1 MNSEKPA
8 SFTHEWINLHTVEVF
23 FAHTKYRLDFL
34 HKGIVRCRYCTGVI
48 FEEEPS
54 YGVSPDFVPNY
65 ENLEEEDSPDALL
78 VHTSLLTVRIRKRD
92 GGIEFL
98 RREDGSPLCADAE
111 GMGSRPDEMTGNNRV
126 WVSKHM
132 PQDAHIYG
140 LGDKPCDL
148 NLRGRRLE
156 MWGADHYAFKPDSDP
171 LYKNIPF
178 FLVLNN
184 GLQYGIFFD
193 NTMRSYFDFG
203 VMDPQRIIF
212 GADGGSMNYYF
223 ICGNNAVDTVQLYT
237 KLSGLPEMP
246 PMWALGY
253 HQSKWSYYP
262 AAEVENI
269 LDKMRSERIPCDAI
283 HLDIHHMKEYQ
294 ALTWDRLRF
303 PDPPAMIARLGEKG
317 AKVVT
322 IIDPGIKIN
331 PDNYVWR
338 SGMEKNVYCR
348 RHDGALLTGP
358 VWPGLCTFPDFTA
371 PRTRR
376 WWAGL
381 FERQIAQYGVR
392 GIWTDMNEP
401 VMFPDRT
408 FPGDTRHDYDGYS
421 CSHLKAHNV
430 YGHCMAWA
438 TRMGMERFAPTHRPF
453 VLSRSGYAGMQRFAA
468 TWTGD
473 CTSDW
478 ENLKMANLQ
487 CQRMALSGVS
497 FCGADAGGFLG
508 HPTPELFCRWMQLA
522 AFQVFFRNH
531 TSGEYGGQEPW
542 VFGEKIAA
550 RVRRAIEERYK
561 LLPYLYTQFY
571 RYSKNGTPIIR
582 SLPLQCDHKPA
593 TYKRSTEYFLGDHLY
608 IIPVHTEG
616 ETQCSVYS
624 PEGFWYSLWDDTP
637 LPPSQDEVLIDTP
650 QDYIPVFV
658 RGGAVI
664 PRWSVQQYVGEQ
676 AHPPLTFDLWWAPD
690 TQITSSFYA
699 DGRDGYGY
707 KQGDYRF
714 CVFEYTASGNR
725 LCLTRRD
732 TGNRPCAYQ
741 TVCLALHA
749 LPENISHITLNA
761 DGLPITAKRD
771 QNGIWRADVPALFYR
786 IEVILD
792 KNTGESFNN

>member
-1 MNSEKPA
+1 MSNVEKPA
-8 SFTHEWINLHTVEVF
+8 VIGHEWINLHTVEVLLPHVKF
-23 FAHTKYRLDFL
+23 RLDFL
-34 HKGIVRCRYCTGVI
+34 NKGVVRCRYVI
-48 FEEEPS
+48 GAVFESEPS
-54 YGVSPDFVPNY
+54 YGVSPEFVPNY
-65 ENLEEEDSPDALL
+65 ESLEEEDAPEA
-78 VHTSLLTVRIRKRD
+78 LTVRTSRLIVRVRKED

-98 RREDGSPLCADAE
+98 ERGDGAALCLDAE
-111 GMGSRPDEMTGNNRV
+111 GMGSKLDEMTGNNRV

-132 PQDAHIYG
+132 PKDAHIFG
-140 LGDKPCDL
+140 LGDKPCAL

-178 FLVLNN
+178 FLVLN
-184 GLQYGIFFD
+184 GGRQYGIFFD
-193 NTMRSYFDFG
+193 NTMRTYFDFG
-203 VMDPQRIIF
+203 VMDPRRLIF
-212 GADGGSMNYYF
+212 GADGGALDYYF
-223 ICGNNAVDTVQLYT
+223 ICGRNAIDTVSLYT

-246 PMWALGY
+246 PMWSLGY

-262 AAEVENI
+262 EAEVTEVVEK
-269 LDKMRSERIPCDAI
+269 LRRGRFPCDAV
-283 HLDIHHMKEYQ
+283 HLDIHHMKGYQ
-294 ALTWDRLRF
+294 ALTWDREKF
-303 PDPPAMIARLGEKG
+303 PDPPAMIQRLGERG
-317 AKVVT
+317 VKVVT

-348 RHDGALLTGP
+348 RHDGVLLEGL

-376 WWAGL
+376 WWAEL

-392 GIWTDMNEP
+392 GIWADMNEP

-438 TRMGMERFAPTHRPF
+438 TRMGMERFAPAHRPF
-453 VLSRSGYAGMQRFAA
+453 VLSRSGYAGMQRYAA

-473 CTSDW
+473 CCSDW
-478 ENLKMANLQ
+478 ESLKMANLQ

-542 VFGEKIAA
+542 VFGEEIAGC
-550 RVRRAIEERYK
+550 VRRAMEARYK
-561 LLPYLYTQFY
+561 LLPYFYTQFF
-571 RYSKNGTPIIR
+571 RYARNGTPIIR
-582 SLPLQCDHKPA
+582 SLPLQCDTNVD
-593 TYKRSTEYFLGDHLY
+593 TYWRSSEYFLGDHLY
-608 IIPVHTEG
+608 VVPIHHPG
-616 ETQCSVYS
+616 ETGRFIYVPDGQ
-624 PEGFWYSLWDDTP
+624 WYSLWDDSPVPASSAETWAEAP
-637 LPPSQDEVLIDTP
+637 LEH
-650 QDYIPVFV
+650 IPVFV

-664 PRWSVQQYVGEQ
+664 PRWPVQQYVGEQ
-676 AHPPLTFDLWWAPD
+676 EHPPVTFDLWWAPD
-690 TQITSSFYA
+690 AEVISHFYIDA
-699 DGRDGYGY
+699 LDGYGY

-714 CVFEYTASGNR
+714 CVFHYTAGGNHME
-725 LCLTRRD
+725 LIRRD
-732 TGNRPCAYQ
+732 TGNRPCSCRN
-741 TVCLALHA
+741 VFLALHA
-749 LPENISHITLNA
+749 LPEQAGSLSLKI
-761 DGLPITAKRD
+761 DGEPCPFPPGED
-771 QNGIWRADVPALFYR
+771 GIRRVKVPALFRR
-786 IEVILD
+786 IELSFD
-792 KNTGESFNN
+792 KTEPGAL